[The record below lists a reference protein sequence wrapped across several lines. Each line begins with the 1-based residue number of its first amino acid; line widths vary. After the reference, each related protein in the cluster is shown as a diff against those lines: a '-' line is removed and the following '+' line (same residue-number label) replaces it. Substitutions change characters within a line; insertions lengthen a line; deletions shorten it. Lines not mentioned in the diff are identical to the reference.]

1 MCDAH
6 TLPKDPVGRSPLSLL
21 SESACLNPHEGCPFF
36 QALGACEAMPWS
48 QDQEWVIRLAV
59 GGEAGEAPD
68 GPGLLQPSFRG
79 ASWAA
84 LPSSCDVYMIPGEAA
99 AVT

>member
-1 MCDAH
+1 MVTGPGMGH
-6 TLPKDPVGRSPLSLL
+6 
-21 SESACLNPHEGCPFF
+21 
-36 QALGACEAMPWS
+36 QAGS
-48 QDQEWVIRLAV
+48 

>member
-59 GGEAGEAPD
+59 GGRPGRRQTVLASCSQASEVLAG
-68 GPGLLQPSFRG
+68 QPCQ
-79 ASWAA
+79 AH
-84 LPSSCDVYMIPGEAA
+84 
-99 AVT
+99 VTFT